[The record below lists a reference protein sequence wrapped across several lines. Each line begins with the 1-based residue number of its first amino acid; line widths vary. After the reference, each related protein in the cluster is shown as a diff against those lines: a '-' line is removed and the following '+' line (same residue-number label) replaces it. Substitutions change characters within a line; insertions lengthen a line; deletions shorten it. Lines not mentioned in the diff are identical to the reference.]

1 MIKAIIVDDEKKSRE
16 VLMGLIDRYCPDV
29 FVLAQANGCIDG
41 IEKVKIHNPDIVF
54 LDIQMPDG
62 SGFNFL
68 EAFDAFNFEVIFT
81 TAHDQYAIKAI
92 KYSALDYLLKP
103 INPDDLKDSIAKYV
117 QKQDKGQISKNI
129 MVLLENM
136 KTPSSDPKK
145 IILSTSE
152 GIHVLST
159 NDIIRC
165 ESDDYYTKFFL
176 TKGNPILISKTL
188 KQNEAMLSDFDF
200 IRPHK
205 SHLVNL
211 KYIKSY
217 LKVDG
222 GYILMIDGSKIPVSR
237 RKRESIIDILSHL

>member
-1 MIKAIIVDDEKKSRE
+1 MIKAIIIDDEKKSRE
-16 VLMGLIDRYCPDV
+16 TLMGLIDRYCPDV
-29 FVLAQANGCIDG
+29 FVLAQADGCMDG
-41 IEKVKIHNPDIVF
+41 IHKVKANKPDVVF

-68 EAFDAFNFEVIFT
+68 EAFDEFNFEVIFT

-103 INPDDLKDSIAKYV
+103 INPDDLKDSIAKYIH
-117 QKQDKGQISKNI
+117 KQDKGQINKNI
-129 MVLLENM
+129 RVLLDNM
-136 KTPSSDPKK
+136 KLPGSEPKK

-152 GIHVLST
+152 GIHILST
-159 NDIIRC
+159 DEIIRC

-176 TKGNPILISKTL
+176 TNGNPILISKTL
-188 KQNEAMLSDFDF
+188 KQNEAMLSDFNF

-222 GYILMIDGSKIPVSR
+222 GYILMTDGSKIPVSR
-237 RKRESIIDILSHL
+237 RKRESIIDILNHL

>member
-152 GIHVLST
+152 GIHILST